1 MSSFEEAAE
10 KLRRECEAGSFDRHG
25 QVMKQAVA
33 EALARFCGQSEA
45 FSQKVLKGKS
55 FEECMKAVG
64 KGVGDSISDLEAFR
78 RAVQYYWKGADVRFQ
93 MEIVEAAGETGGP
106 PRASAPT
113 GENGAQIFDLTD
125 FL

>member
-1 MSSFEEAAE
+1 MSNYEEAAE

-25 QVMKQAVA
+25 KVMAQPVK
-33 EALARFCGQSEA
+33 EALTEFCRQSEA

-64 KGVGDSISDLEAFR
+64 KDVGDSISDLEAYR
-78 RAVQYYWKGADVRFQ
+78 RAVQYYCKGADVRFR
-93 MEIVEAAGETGGP
+93 MEIVEAEEEGERIAASASP
-106 PRASAPT
+106 PRNDT
-113 GENGAQIFDLTD
+113 VIFDLTD